1 MDMMPIA
8 NKLQAMNLGEKGKT
22 LFINFMPMECKDG
35 ILLRSPLNG
44 TTIDFEL
51 PGYYKTTFN
60 VIVRGHDYAIAA
72 AKMQSVMTALCFFET
87 PLEGVHYKY
96 VRPKSLPVTFP
107 VSEGNFYEIQVS
119 FDANFVG
126 ESYGYAG

>member
-8 NKLQAMNLGEKGKT
+8 NKLQGNNLGVQGKT
-22 LFINFMPMECKDG
+22 LFINFMPMECKNG

-44 TTIDFEL
+44 THIDHEL
-51 PGYYKTTFN
+51 PGYYKTEFN
-60 VIVRGHDYAIAA
+60 VIVRGHDYAAA
-72 AKMQSVMTALCFFET
+72 AALMQSVMTALCFFET
-87 PLEGVHYKY
+87 AIDGVHYKY

-107 VSEGNFYEIQVS
+107 VSEGNFYEIQVK

-126 ESYGYAG
+126 ATYGYGS

>member
-44 TTIDFEL
+44 TDIDFEL